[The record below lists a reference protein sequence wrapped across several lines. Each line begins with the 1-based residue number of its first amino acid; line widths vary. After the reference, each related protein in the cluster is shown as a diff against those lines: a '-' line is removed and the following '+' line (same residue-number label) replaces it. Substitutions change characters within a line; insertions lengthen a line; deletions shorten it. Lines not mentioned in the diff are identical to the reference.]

1 MNKPEY
7 TELLLTIAES
17 NDTPAGLEIELQ
29 HVLVACAAKVWVC
42 MGENFGQPKTL
53 FMMSAGKD
61 FIFSAFWDLMKK
73 GLDDQGEEVK
83 SLLANLLLKK

>member
-1 MNKPEY
+1 MNNLDY
-7 TELLLTIAES
+7 TNLKLAIAES
-17 NDTPAGLEIELQ
+17 NNTPAGLEIELQ
-29 HVLVACAAKVWVC
+29 HVLIACAAKVWVC

-61 FIFSAFWDLMKK
+61 FIFSAFWDLEKK

-83 SLLANLLLKK
+83 SLLSNLLLKQ